1 MNRRTL
7 GRNGVQIT
15 EEGSPAIRGKTFP
28 MVRLNK
34 EKMSVN
40 VGEFIFTVAKVRSS
54 AERKRNSGKARS
66 LKTVENIGNR
76 H

>member
-1 MNRRTL
+1 
-7 GRNGVQIT
+7 
-15 EEGSPAIRGKTFP
+15 
-28 MVRLNK
+28 
-34 EKMSVN
+34 MSVN

-54 AERKRNSGKARS
+54 AERKRNSGKAGS